1 MLSAERRFQF
11 PRSLEE
17 ISAVSDFEL
26 PSADDIE
33 PGNHAPLAFA
43 DTARRL
49 DALSIGDTFTTQIGI
64 AGLMT
69 PIEWV
74 VVEITDTATLLAVRR
89 GRYQVASQGLQGA
102 NATVVLNVYEQKPSV
117 VAELFVL
124 IDEVILTGELQQS
137 FMAALEGMIDTHIE
151 LIRTGVPGL
160 RDVIVDEAYPP
171 PRGQGR

>member
-17 ISAVSDFEL
+17 ISSVANFEL

-33 PGNHAPLAFA
+33 PGNHAPRVFA

-49 DALSIGDTFTTQIGI
+49 DALAVGDTFTTQIGI

-74 VVEITDTATLLAVRR
+74 IVEITHTTRLLASRR
-89 GRYQVASQGLQGA
+89 GRYQVASHRLQGA
-102 NATVVLNVYEQKPSV
+102 SATVVLNVYEKEPWV
-117 VAELFVL
+117 IAELFVL
-124 IDEVILTGELQQS
+124 IDEVILTGELQRS
-137 FMAALEGMIDTHIE
+137 FMTALEDTIDTQVE
-151 LIRTGVPGL
+151 LIKADFPRL
-160 RDVIVDEAYPP
+160 RDVVVDEKYPP
-171 PRGQGR
+171 PGPDR